1 MSPLAMKILPLLSEL
16 PTLGYMIVCNN
27 SSLILEKPKVERKLE
42 ATPHLL
48 HPFTSISHKHKVSVS
63 PLVMRGVV

>member
-27 SSLILEKPKVERKLE
+27 SSLILEKPKGERKLE
-42 ATPHLL
+42 ATPTCSTHSPLHHTSIKYRYHLL
-48 HPFTSISHKHKVSVS
+48 
-63 PLVMRGVV
+63 L